1 MPMNLRRT
9 TIIASLLVLA
19 LYGGLI
25 ISLCW
30 FLKLPILR
38 DTLTSTRTLFSIR
51 LSLVAA
57 TVAAF
62 LAILVAIPAAYALS
76 RYRFRCRELV
86 DTILEFPIIVSP
98 AALGAILLIFFNNP
112 FGEWIQAQ
120 GMRFVFTFGGIVL
133 AQFVTILGIAVRLLK
148 TSFDEVP
155 SELETVARSL
165 GATPRHAFF
174 TVTLPLAR
182 RGLLAAFIL
191 SWAKALGEFGATI
204 MVAGTMAMRTET
216 LPIAIYMRLASAD
229 IEGTVALILVLV
241 VTGLAALSLSRWLLG
256 KVSHA

>member
-1 MPMNLRRT
+1 MNLRRT
-9 TIIASLLVLA
+9 TIIAALLVLA

-25 ISLCW
+25 VSLGW
-30 FLKLPILR
+30 FLELPTLR
-38 DTLTSTRTLFSIR
+38 NTLTSARTLFSIR
-51 LSLVAA
+51 LSLIGATIAA
-57 TVAAF
+57 LMAII
-62 LAILVAIPAAYALS
+62 LAVPAAYGIS

-112 FGEWIQAQ
+112 LGEWIQMH
-120 GMRFVFTFGGIVL
+120 GVRFVFTFAGVVL
-133 AQFVTILGIAVRLLK
+133 AQFVTILGVAVRLLK

-155 SELETVARSL
+155 VELETVARSL
-165 GATPRHAFF
+165 GATPRRAFF

-204 MVAGTMAMRTET
+204 MAAGTMAMRTET

-256 KVSHA
+256 KVAHA

>member
-1 MPMNLRRT
+1 MNLRRM
-9 TIIASLLVLA
+9 TIVASLLVLVI
-19 LYGGLI
+19 YGGLI

-30 FLKLPILR
+30 FLDLPTLR
-38 DTLTSTRTLFSIR
+38 AALTSARTLFSVRI
-51 LSLVAA
+51 SLIGA
-57 TVAAF
+57 TTAAF
-62 LAILVAIPAAYALS
+62 LAILLAIPAAYAMS
-76 RYRFRCRELV
+76 RYRFRGRELV

-112 FGEWIQAQ
+112 IGEWVQAQ
-120 GMRFVFTFGGIVL
+120 GVRFVFTFAGIVL
-133 AQFVTILGIAVRLLK
+133 AQFVTILGVAVRLLK

-155 SELETVARSL
+155 VELETVARSL
-165 GATPRHAFF
+165 GATPRRAFF

-216 LPIAIYMRLASAD
+216 LPIAIYLRLASAD

-241 VTGLAALSLSRWLLG
+241 ATGLAALSLSRWLLG
-256 KVSHA
+256 KVTHA